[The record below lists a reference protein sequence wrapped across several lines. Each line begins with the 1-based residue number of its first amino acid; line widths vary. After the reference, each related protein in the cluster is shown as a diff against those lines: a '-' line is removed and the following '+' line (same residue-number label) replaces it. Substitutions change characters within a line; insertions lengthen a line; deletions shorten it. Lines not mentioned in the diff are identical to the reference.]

1 MLSFNYRAK
10 YLARVLSAH
19 LVMDIS
25 LIQLNS
31 VTCEI
36 YAFFSGHLSNLI
48 LGIGECHILNE

>member
-25 LIQLNS
+25 LIDLDS
-31 VTCEI
+31 VTSEI
-36 YAFFSGHLSNLI
+36 YTLLFGHISYLL